1 MEYIARESERETIH
15 IPGETGGRSVRLYTE
30 RGLYSDN
37 VNYTF
42 LVAYI
47 APYGSN
53 NLHKHTVDE
62 MMYVES
68 GHGSAR
74 ISDDTGTIDAG
85 SLIHAPAEMLHQIFN
100 DSPETMK
107 LMCIFDPALPKEE
120 LDVLLGK
127 SEGAQQGS

>member
-1 MEYIARESERETIH
+1 M
-15 IPGETGGRSVRLYTE
+15 RLYTE
-30 RGLYSDN
+30 RGLFSDN

-74 ISDDTGTIDAG
+74 ISDDTAAIDPG

-107 LMCIFDPALPKEE
+107 LVCVFDPALPKEE
-120 LDVLLGK
+120 LDVLLGN
-127 SEGAQQGS
+127 SERDQPES